1 MKLIRSCLMAVAA
14 LSLAACTVGTPGIE
28 NIPTSPGAVADLTVL
43 DEKAGIAAEAA
54 YQTASVIGMT
64 LATIGV
70 IPVADFKAFDNR
82 IYACLEKTRL
92 AYNLG
97 NSDSY
102 FKAAAG
108 VKTLAA
114 AVGSPGN
121 KELQCP
127 I

>member
-1 MKLIRSCLMAVAA
+1 MKLIRTCFMAVAA
-14 LSLAACTVGTPGIE
+14 LSLAACAVGTPGIE
-28 NIPTSPGAVADLTVL
+28 DIPISPGAVADKTVL

-64 LATIGV
+64 LATLGFV
-70 IPVADFKAFDNR
+70 PVDEFKAFDNK

-102 FKAAAG
+102 LKAADG
-108 VKTLAA
+108 VKKLSA